1 MKNSAAM
8 IEEFRNTLLQ
18 IDRIKALKMF
28 KQYFQEDNSFKL
40 LERMIIEALEQIG
53 EGWENG
59 TYSLAQVYMS
69 GLICEELI
77 DEYLPK
83 TEIKR
88 KKAPIIALA
97 VLQDHHALGKKI
109 VYSVL
114 RAGGYE
120 PIDLG
125 YGLSPDQIV
134 QKAIEHQVEI
144 LLISTLMLPS
154 ALKVKE
160 VRKKLKDQ
168 GVTMKIIVGGAPF
181 RLDSQ
186 LWEAV
191 GADADGKN
199 ATDILSLIEK
209 VVSA

>member
-1 MKNSAAM
+1 MKNSAAL

-18 IDRIKALKMF
+18 IDRIKALEMF
-28 KQYFQEDNSFKL
+28 KQYFQEDNSFEL
-40 LERMIIEALEQIG
+40 LERMVIEALEQIG

-59 TYSLAQVYMS
+59 TFSLAQVYMS

-77 DEYLPK
+77 EEYLPK

-88 KKAPIIALA
+88 KDAPKMALA

-114 RAGGYE
+114 RAGGYD

-125 YGLSPDQIV
+125 YGLSSDQIV

-154 ALKVKE
+154 ALKIKE

-168 GVTMKIIVGGAPF
+168 GVPMKIIVGGAPF